1 MDFENVQAF
10 SEAPTLSAFPALDP
24 FGDRRKT
31 RISSSPRW
39 RSMPSSVAIQAPRR
53 ESGLLQESRSVFRD
67 ATAVLDLPPGV
78 LQILSEPQR
87 LIRAPLPLQRDDGS
101 WTILQAYRCQYNN
114 ALGPYKGGI
123 RYHSAVDEDVVTALG
138 AMMTWKCALVKLP
151 FGGAKGGIAMD
162 PRTLSAKEL
171 EAITR
176 TMTRAFRRLFHP
188 MRDVPAP
195 DVGTDDKVMGWI
207 RDEYETTRGFSAP
220 AVVTG
225 KSETNGGL
233 AERGPATGRGVITVA
248 QASAMQLCLPFKGAR
263 VALQGFGKVGRHAA
277 LVAAERG
284 ARIVAVSDVSGAIHD
299 PDGIDVVALQRHANA
314 NQGLIAGFSKGKTL
328 EPGSVLTASCDI
340 LIPAALENQ
349 IDRKVASEV
358 KARLV
363 VEGANG
369 PTTPAGQAVLTDRG
383 IAVAPDILANA
394 GGVTLSYFEWL
405 HGMQPELPQHDNTL
419 AWMDERLQEATSE
432 VHEMAKMRGIDLR
445 TAAYAIAIERVG
457 AAMMSKYPALRK
469 QR

>member
-1 MDFENVQAF
+1 
-10 SEAPTLSAFPALDP
+10 
-24 FGDRRKT
+24 
-31 RISSSPRW
+31 
-39 RSMPSSVAIQAPRR
+39 MPSTVAIESPRR
-53 ESGLLQESRSVFRD
+53 ESSLLQESRSVFKD
-67 ATAVLDLPPGV
+67 ASAVVHLPQGV
-78 LQILSEPQR
+78 LQVLAEPQR
-87 LIRAPLPLQRDDGS
+87 IIRASLPLKRDDGS
-101 WTILQAYRCQYNN
+101 WTILPAYRCQYNN

-123 RYHSAVDEDVVTALG
+123 RYHPGVNEDTVTALG

-162 PRTLSAKEL
+162 PRTLSANEL
-171 EAITR
+171 EAVTR

-195 DVGTDDKVMGWI
+195 DVGTDARVMGWI
-207 RDEYETTRGFSAP
+207 RDEYETTRGAAAP

-225 KSETNGGL
+225 KADSNGGL
-233 AERGPATGRGVITVA
+233 PERGPSTGRGVVTVA
-248 QASAMQLCLPFKGAR
+248 QASATQLGLRFKGAR
-263 VALQGFGKVGRHAA
+263 IALQGFGKVGQHAA
-277 LVAAERG
+277 LVAVDRG
-284 ARIVAVSDVSGAIHD
+284 AKVVAISDVSGAIHD
-299 PDGIDVVALQRHANA
+299 QQGIDVLALQKHAKA
-314 NQGLIAGFSKGKTL
+314 NNGLIAGFGAGDTL
-328 EPGSVLTASCDI
+328 EPSSVLTSACDI
-340 LIPAALENQ
+340 LIPAAMENQ

-405 HGMQPELPQHDNTL
+405 RGMHPEMPQQENTL
-419 AWMDERLQEATSE
+419 SWMDQRLQEATHE
-432 VHEMAKMRGIDLR
+432 VHEAAKLRGTDLR

-457 AAMMSKYPALRK
+457 AAMMDKYPALRD
-469 QR
+469 RR